1 MTKTNTKDEFIEKS
15 NLRHNNRYNYDN
27 VVYITNKKKVL
38 VGCPEHGDFWIRPDA
53 HICGRGCRKCSYVSR
68 FVKGKSTRASNY
80 VSKCKEVHGD
90 VYDYTKT
97 KYTGVDNKVTITCRL
112 HGEFLQNA
120 KHHMNGH
127 GCPKCTSSKTGKII
141 ADCKFETN
149 SKTFISKAKKIH
161 GDVYDYTKTFYKT
174 ATEKVTITCKKHG
187 EYKITPSNHLAG
199 SGCKLCGR
207 EKTRNSLKS
216 AHENLLFK
224 LLSLVF
230 DDIEQSNRKILRG
243 LEIDILRYS
252 NKKCIEFNGDYWHC
266 NPNKYS
272 SDFKIIQSNKTA
284 TEIWES
290 DKNKRIL
297 LNSLGYDLLVVW
309 ESDWKQDKMKIMEMC
324 IEFLQGV

>member
-1 MTKTNTKDEFIEKS
+1 MTKTNTKDAFIEKS

-80 VSKCKEVHGD
+80 VSKCKEV
-90 VYDYTKT
+90 
-97 KYTGVDNKVTITCRL
+97 
-112 HGEFLQNA
+112 
-120 KHHMNGH
+120 
-127 GCPKCTSSKTGKII
+127 
-141 ADCKFETN
+141 
-149 SKTFISKAKKIH
+149 H

-272 SDFKIIQSNKTA
+272 SDFKIRQSNKTA

-309 ESDWKQDKMKIMEMC
+309 ESDWKQDKMKIVEMC

>member
-1 MTKTNTKDEFIEKS
+1 
-15 NLRHNNRYNYDN
+15 
-27 VVYITNKKKVL
+27 
-38 VGCPEHGDFWIRPDA
+38 
-53 HICGRGCRKCSYVSR
+53 
-68 FVKGKSTRASNY
+68 
-80 VSKCKEVHGD
+80 
-90 VYDYTKT
+90 
-97 KYTGVDNKVTITCRL
+97 
-112 HGEFLQNA
+112 
-120 KHHMNGH
+120 
-127 GCPKCTSSKTGKII
+127 
-141 ADCKFETN
+141 
-149 SKTFISKAKKIH
+149 
-161 GDVYDYTKTFYKT
+161 
-174 ATEKVTITCKKHG
+174 
-187 EYKITPSNHLAG
+187 
-199 SGCKLCGR
+199 
-207 EKTRNSLKS
+207 
-216 AHENLLFK
+216 
-224 LLSLVF
+224 VF